1 MMPGKLKYWLNSHS
15 LNKKRKS
22 SCILGSG
29 MLVGLWFVDIFYGT
43 MTVDSEGFLFTFVPA
58 TASNDILYELYIFK

>member
-1 MMPGKLKYWLNSHS
+1 
-15 LNKKRKS
+15 
-22 SCILGSG
+22 

-43 MTVDSEGFLFTFVPA
+43 MTVDSEGFLLTFVPA